1 VRFPQDADFDVDRF
15 SRDRRD
21 EKHET
26 EGGDQAFHI
35 A

>member
-1 VRFPQDADFDVDRF
+1 VRFPQYADFDVDRF
-15 SRDRRD
+15 GRDRRG
-21 EKHET
+21 EKHEK